1 MADAAH
7 PVMRIAASPH
17 LVPFI
22 ATTGFCGV
30 LSAGVFA
37 AHATAPTPSLD
48 APTVAIAGEETV
60 RLYAAS
66 TAKQPTPPPAPSK
79 ELLFVFRAAGQT
91 WVKLSDDEPRH
102 GKRTLVEDDDATATV
117 ADVTAANLPATLRH
131 WAGETITVD
140 GTCTARITGFAV
152 VTRLVGDPGYA
163 GLDDRKWTVRTAA
176 EAGKSVLAA
185 RIDNCAKGTFARRAS
200 LAPIVIP
207 EQLENPKLAEAA
219 RAALLASQAAQDAQT
234 AWSENAN
241 DAWHDHAT
249 FTTRVLR
256 HPTTKTTWV
265 AIHAGG
271 EHECGGADFNV
282 WGLFRVGAD
291 GTLYPAVTRKLET
304 IYDVDHV
311 IDVDNDGTF
320 ELVGRDWLGL
330 STVYGTIEGDE
341 IERLEMPFHG
351 CPC

>member
-1 MADAAH
+1 MPDAAH
-7 PVMRIAASPH
+7 PDMRIAASPH
-17 LVPFI
+17 LLPVI
-22 ATTGFCGV
+22 ATTGFCGL
-30 LSAGVFA
+30 LSAGAIA
-37 AHATAPTPSLD
+37 AHATRPTPALD
-48 APTVAIAGEETV
+48 VPVIPIVGEESV
-60 RLYAAS
+60 RLIAAT
-66 TAKQPTPPPAPSK
+66 TAKQATPPPAPSK
-79 ELLFVFRAAGQT
+79 ELLFVFRAAGET

-102 GKRTLVEDDDATATV
+102 GKRKLVEDEDATATV
-117 ADVTAANLPATLRH
+117 AEVAVANLPAALRS
-131 WAGETITVD
+131 WVGETVAVD
-140 GTCTARITGFAV
+140 GICRAHVTGFAV

-163 GLDDRKWTVRTAA
+163 GLDDQKWTVRTAA

-185 RIDNCAKGTFARRAS
+185 RIDACAKGTFARRAS

-207 EQLENPKLAEAA
+207 ETIEDAKLADAA
-219 RAALLASQAAQDAQT
+219 RAAFLASQAAQDAQT

-241 DAWHDHAT
+241 DAWSEHAT
-249 FTTRVLR
+249 LTTRILR
-256 HPTTKTTWV
+256 HPTTGTRWV

-291 GTLYPAVTRKLET
+291 GTLFPAVTRKLET
-304 IYDVDHV
+304 IYDVDHI

-330 STVYGTIEGDE
+330 STVYGAVNGDE
-341 IERLEMPFHG
+341 IDRLEMPFHG